1 VALVPGLGWSLGR
14 TPSLV
19 DERPDADGLRR
30 RAGPS
35 GVGTLLEA
43 VLPEGSLAGVEPT
56 LAALLDF
63 RN

>member
-1 VALVPGLGWSLGR
+1 
-14 TPSLV
+14 
-19 DERPDADGLRR
+19 
-30 RAGPS
+30 
-35 GVGTLLEA
+35 VGTLLEA